1 MCALTFNEVFD
12 DVFIKFCQNF
22 EEIPTINQIKIGLE
36 FVSSLF
42 SPLTQTN
49 VINWNFSANISPILV
64 HIQQRNISRKKLKI

>member
-42 SPLTQTN
+42 SPFTQTTM
-49 VINWNFSANISPILV
+49 L
-64 HIQQRNISRKKLKI
+64 

>member
-1 MCALTFNEVFD
+1 MCVLTFNEVFD

-42 SPLTQTN
+42 SPLTQTTM
-49 VINWNFSANISPILV
+49 L
-64 HIQQRNISRKKLKI
+64 